1 MKKLTTLLLAAGMV
15 VSSFAG
21 ASAAEF
27 KPSAQFINQ
36 YTFGS
41 NGESQLGSVNGPVGE
56 LPNFQARTRI
66 QLGFDY
72 IASENL
78 SATFLM
84 RVQQYYGTGEFDS
97 AWDQVLIRLAY
108 IDWTVPNTEVSVR
121 MGYQPVS
128 LPAFAF
134 GSNVVDARGSGITVN
149 APINENIAVSALWT
163 RMAAS
168 NAGVGEDSAGA
179 TFDYNKSYADLFAV
193 VADFNYDGFR
203 VAPWVAYANI
213 RNNETGSKVED
224 GETIYSYAFSS
235 IGDFSDIGGNYKMD
249 MWLIGASFELS
260 MFDPFTFAL
269 DAYYSNASLDEGG
282 KDYDADGFFVGASF
296 AYKTEYAT
304 PALKMWYASGVDE
317 EQENANGDDFMGAA
331 YFAPCFGAT
340 SIMFDNYPMA
350 DSYVEL
356 ANGGSATGLWG
367 IMLDVSDISF
377 IEKLS
382 HQFVIA
388 YMEGTNDLEGDAG
401 TSLNM
406 LGKDDSV
413 IEVNFNSTYQIY
425 KNLST
430 TLQLGWLAPNF
441 EKETS
446 ENNYNDDIIRAAISF
461 TYKF

>member
-27 KPSAQFINQ
+27 KPSAAFINQ
-36 YTFGS
+36 YTFQSAGDSTAISQQS
-41 NGESQLGSVNGPVGE
+41 NFIAATQ
-56 LPNFQARTRI
+56 I

-78 SATFLM
+78 SGTFLM
-84 RVQQYYGTGEFDS
+84 RVRQQYGSGEFDGQWNQKENGDGGG
-97 AWDQVLIRLAY
+97 AFLVRLAY
-108 IDWTVPNTEVSVR
+108 IDWTIPNTEVSVR

-134 GSNVVDARGSGITVN
+134 GSNVVDARGSGITIN
-149 APINENIAVSALWT
+149 APINENIAVAALWT

-168 NAGVGEDSAGA
+168 NYKTVDSR
-179 TFDYNKSYADLFAV
+179 NYADLFAV
-193 VADFNYDGFR
+193 VGDFNYDGFR
-203 VAPWVAYANI
+203 VAPWLAYANVAAHDDLG
-213 RNNETGSKVED
+213 T
-224 GETIYSYAFSS
+224 
-235 IGDFSDIGGNYKMD
+235 GDFTFANGADYSA
-249 MWLIGASFELS
+249 WLVGASFELN

-269 DAYYSNASLDEGG
+269 DAYYSNVSADYYTGG
-282 KDYDADGFFVGASF
+282 DADADGFFVGASF

-304 PALKMWYASGVDE
+304 PALKMWYASGADDK
-317 EQENANGDDFMGAA
+317 ANGDDFIGAA
-331 YFAPCFGAT
+331 FFAPCFGAT
-340 SIMFDNYPMA
+340 SIMFDNYVMA
-350 DSYVEL
+350 GGGYIEI
-356 ANGGSATGLWG
+356 ANGGSASGLWG
-367 IMLDVSDISF
+367 ILLDVSDISF
-377 IEKLS
+377 IENLS
-382 HQFVIA
+382 HQFVVA
-388 YMEGTNDLEGDAG
+388 YMEGTNETNATSGDDAFD
-401 TSLNM
+401 S

-441 EKETS
+441 ENANST
-446 ENNYNDDIIRAAISF
+446 NDMNDDIFRAAVSF